1 MPKITLKQEEQIC
14 QEYLNTNI
22 TQQELAEK
30 SGYKDAAS
38 INKILKNHG
47 IKRKYIHSDTKLNSI
62 IKCNENYFETI
73 DTPTKAY
80 YLGFIIAD
88 GHIKKDES
96 SLSIELSIVDEQF
109 LLDFIKAL
117 DSEHKL
123 YYRTK
128 KLKSTEKTTGKTYDM
143 CCLKITRPK
152 LCADLIKHGV
162 GNNKSQELSISK
174 TIPEKFMHSMI
185 RGFIDGDGWW
195 SIDKNNNMQLGFV
208 GPVLS
213 FINEVKD
220 ILVNKCNITNTN
232 PRQSPGC
239 FKIRWNGNL
248 QCKRIYDYLYSDDG
262 PFLARKFLKSTSH
275 FKNYF
280 NNLSHD
286 SKMKIETKY
295 KSIKT
300 NPNIRPELDK
310 ILGLNSK

>member
-1 MPKITLKQEEQIC
+1 MPKLTLEQEENIC

-22 TQQELAEK
+22 TQQELANK
-30 SGYKDAAS
+30 YGYSKAPS
-38 INKILKNHG
+38 INKILKKHG
-47 IKRKYIHSDTKLNSI
+47 IRREYIHSNTKLNNI

-73 DTPTKAY
+73 DTSAKAY

-117 DSEHKL
+117 DSEHTL

-128 KLKSTEKTTGKTYDM
+128 KLKSTGKTYQE
-143 CCLKITRPK
+143 CTLKITRPK

-162 GNNKSQELSISK
+162 GNNKSYELSISK
-174 TIPEKFMHSMI
+174 TIPGEFMNSMI
-185 RGFIDGDGWW
+185 RGFIDGDGHW
-195 SIDKNNNMQLGFV
+195 SIDKNNSMSFGFV

-213 FINEVKD
+213 FIEEVKN
-220 ILVNKCNITNTN
+220 ILISNCNINNT
-232 PRQSPGC
+232 PIRKSVGC
-239 FKIRWNGNL
+239 YKIKWGGNL
-248 QCKRIYDYLYSDDG
+248 QCKRIYDYLYSDNG
-262 PFLARKFLKSTSH
+262 PFLKRKFEKSTCH

-280 NNLSHD
+280 DNLSHD

-295 KSIKT
+295 KSVKT